1 MKNFFLLAI
10 VAMITAVA
18 KEIFSLIKIMQ
29 PIGPNYNWENEVKKI
44 KITEENVSQSCILC

>member
-1 MKNFFLLAI
+1 MKNFFLLVI

-18 KEIFSLIKIMQ
+18 KEIYSLIKIMQ

-44 KITEENVSQSCILC
+44 KITEENS